1 MKKEVSITLI
11 NLNPSNPRTVKSQRF
26 KKMVKSV
33 KEFPE
38 MLEKRPIVVDES
50 MTVLGGNMRL
60 MACLEAGFKTV
71 WIDVA
76 EGWTEEQKREF
87 IIKDNVSFGENDF
100 DILANEWD
108 SADLSDWGL
117 EIWETTP
124 DFDVDQEDQ
133 EKEKTIKLSYSEA
146 KYKYVKDSLKKIAKS
161 PEEAL
166 WSLLNTE

>member
-133 EKEKTIKLSYSEA
+133 DKEKTIKLS
-146 KYKYVKDSLKKIAKS
+146 
-161 PEEAL
+161 
-166 WSLLNTE
+166 

>member
-11 NLNPSNPRTVKSQRF
+11 NLNPSNPRIVKAQRF

-38 MLEKRPIVVDES
+38 MLEKRPIIVDES

-60 MACLEAGFKTV
+60 MACLEAGFQKV

-76 EGWTEEQKREF
+76 EGWTEDQKREF

-100 DILANEWD
+100 DVLANEWD
-108 SADLSDWGL
+108 SADLTDWGL
-117 EIWETTP
+117 EVWQITP
-124 DFDVDQEDQ
+124 DFDVDE
-133 EKEKTIKLSYSEA
+133 EVEKTIKLSYSEA

-161 PEEAL
+161 PEDAL
-166 WSLLNTE
+166 WALLKTE